1 MMMKLLKTILVLAGI
16 HFANHVNALE
26 STKILVD
33 PDKEIPTVQVTTPNY
48 TARFI
53 ELGDVEEIGHLCS
66 ISYPEGLPEDSGKWA
81 ENMITRR
88 KNNNY
93 YNCLVVSKA
102 DQIVA
107 ALGLGRMPVLLYDP
121 AFTDIIDTWLDFSVV
136 KKKDPTNGYEKDNFE
151 RCDNA
156 GIAFI
161 LPIIPTGLESSDKDE
176 IIKLGTDVIK
186 FFKDQGFLLPLEN
199 TNPHDLITLLS
210 PEDILGKNFTNA
222 GFLRLE
228 KEGYL
233 KFYDKS
239 RVMFHTVL

>member
-1 MMMKLLKTILVLAGI
+1 MKLLKTALILIGM
-16 HFANHVNALE
+16 HFATQINAAE
-26 STKILVD
+26 FTKVLVD
-33 PDKEIPTVQVTTPNY
+33 HDKEIPTVHVTTPNY

-53 ELGDVEEIGHLCS
+53 EPNDIEEIGRLCS
-66 ISYPEGLPEDSGKWA
+66 ASYPEGLPEDSGKWA
-81 ENMITRR
+81 ENMIARR
-88 KNNNY
+88 NNKNY

-107 ALGLGRMPVLLYDP
+107 AVGLGRMPVLNYDP

-136 KKKDPTNGYEKDNFE
+136 KKKDPTSGYEKDNFE

-186 FFKDQGFLLPLEN
+186 FFKDKGFLLPLEN

-210 PEDILGKNFTNA
+210 PADILGKNFTNA